1 MCKIHT
7 PEVVVLMST
16 YNGERHLVEQIESV
30 LNQEGVD
37 VRLMIRDDGS
47 NDKTVEIARK
57 YTDDVVI
64 GENIGYR
71 YSFLELIKNA
81 PEADFYALADQDD
94 IWLPKKL
101 ITAVEMISSE
111 TRSHSHNIPILYTC
125 RRKNYINGEIV
136 EPTELR
142 PFINY
147 PFNGFNNGISVQGC
161 TIVMNR
167 CLKHLVGQFRPND
180 LQMDHDTWINQV
192 CRAIGGKVILD
203 NRPWLIYRIENN
215 TVGIPRHR
223 ISNRIL
229 GLFKKQP
236 EYAKSVGNNLLCG
249 YSCLMPDTNIEICK
263 KLINYKENKFSLL
276 FDKRAYY
283 GNFAIKVYRFF
294 AIMTNSL

>member
-1 MCKIHT
+1 MKKKVI
-7 PEVVVLMST
+7 VLMST
-16 YNGERHLVEQIESV
+16 YNGERHLVEQIESI

-101 ITAVEMISSE
+101 ISAVEMISSE

-192 CRAIGGKVILD
+192 CRAVNGKVIFD
-203 NRPWLIYRIENN
+203 NRPYLLYRIENN
-215 TVGIPRHR
+215 AVGIPQHR
-223 ISNRIL
+223 IVGKFIGFL
-229 GLFKKQP
+229 KKQP
-236 EYAKSVGNNLLCG
+236 EYAKSVGQNLING
-249 YSCLMPDTNIEICK
+249 YSDMMPDVNIEICI
-263 KLINYKENKFSLL
+263 KLINYKRNKLTVL
-276 FDKRAYY
+276 FDRRFYY
-283 GNFAIKVYRFF
+283 GDIKTKIYRFLS
-294 AIMTNSL
+294 ILTNSI